1 MQYVKSTG
9 QKNKGTLYDRISIIF
24 FVINLLT
31 YILQKID
38 YSFTKNTTVSSSYFL
53 VFTGEYGME
62 EN

>member
-24 FVINLLT
+24 LLST

-38 YSFTKNTTVSSSYFL
+38 YALFPQKY
-53 VFTGEYGME
+53 
-62 EN
+62 

>member
-31 YILQKID
+31 FYKKID
-38 YSFTKNTTVSSSYFL
+38 YSFTKNTTVFSSYFL

>member
-9 QKNKGTLYDRISIIF
+9 QKNKGTLYDRISTIF
-24 FVINLLT
+24 FCYQLT

-38 YSFTKNTTVSSSYFL
+38 YSFPKNTTVFSSYFL
-53 VFTGEYGME
+53 VFTSEYGME

>member
-38 YSFTKNTTVSSSYFL
+38 YSFTKNTTVFSSYFL
-53 VFTGEYGME
+53 VFIGEYGME

>member
-1 MQYVKSTG
+1 MTEFQ
-9 QKNKGTLYDRISIIF
+9 LF
-24 FVINLLT
+24 FCYQLT

-38 YSFTKNTTVSSSYFL
+38 YSFTKNTTVFSSYFL

>member
-1 MQYVKSTG
+1 MTEFQ
-9 QKNKGTLYDRISIIF
+9 LFF

-38 YSFTKNTTVSSSYFL
+38 YSFTKNTTVFSSYFL

>member
-38 YSFTKNTTVSSSYFL
+38 YSFTKNTTVFSSYFL

>member
-1 MQYVKSTG
+1 MTEFQ
-9 QKNKGTLYDRISIIF
+9 LF
-24 FVINLLT
+24 FLLST

-38 YSFTKNTTVSSSYFL
+38 YSLPENTNVFSSYFL

>member
-38 YSFTKNTTVSSSYFL
+38 YSFTKNITVFSSYFL

>member
-1 MQYVKSTG
+1 MSRVQARKIKAHSMTEF
-9 QKNKGTLYDRISIIF
+9 QLF
-24 FVINLLT
+24 FCYQLT

-38 YSFTKNTTVSSSYFL
+38 YSFTKNTTVFSSYFL